1 MPAFC
6 NYIVL
11 CVVYQCRRPE
21 SGDKIF
27 QLICLLHSSLKLAL
41 QASLP
46 ALLDSPRDHRSY
58 GQSPCTVLGPR
69 TQGSRSVA
77 VHHEWGRIQKALWSY
92 MLCYHWAAFP
102 SSSDTANMLGPRFSC
117 SRASWVSLLSDDGEE
132 AGAHH
137 SLLAS
142 VKEHHGGSA
151 KTASVK
157 GPFT

>member
-1 MPAFC
+1 MRAFC

-11 CVVYQCRRPE
+11 CVVYQCCRPE

-46 ALLDSPRDHRSY
+46 ALLDSPRNHRSY
-58 GQSPCTVLGPR
+58 RQSPCTVLGPR

-77 VHHEWGRIQKALWSY
+77 VHHERGRIKKALWSY

-102 SSSDTANMLGPRFSC
+102 SSSDTANMLGIGRSTFFLLKGFLSFPAKWWWWG
-117 SRASWVSLLSDDGEE
+117 SRSPPFPACFCQGASWR
-132 AGAHH
+132 
-137 SLLAS
+137 
-142 VKEHHGGSA
+142 
-151 KTASVK
+151 
-157 GPFT
+157 FC